1 MISYPNQ
8 KLFIINKKIEEG
20 DVFIM
25 LKWNDF
31 CMAAE
36 ELSPSALKL
45 YMYLFRKAF
54 GIIRNRF
61 IYSSGSNSC

>member
-20 DVFIM
+20 DIFIM
-25 LKWNDF
+25 LRWNDF

-36 ELSPSALKL
+36 ELSHSALKL
-45 YMYLFRKAF
+45 YMNLAKNKDGY
-54 GIIRNRF
+54 
-61 IYSSGSNSC
+61 